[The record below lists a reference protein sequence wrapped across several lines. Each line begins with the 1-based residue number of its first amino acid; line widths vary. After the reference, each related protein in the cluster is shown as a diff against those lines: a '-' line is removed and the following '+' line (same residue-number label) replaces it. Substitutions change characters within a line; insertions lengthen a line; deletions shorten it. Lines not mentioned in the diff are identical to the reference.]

1 MTRRPRSIRLAT
13 RGSDLALA
21 QARTVERALS
31 GRRYDVE
38 VVTVE
43 TEGDRITD
51 ELIHRLGT
59 TGAFVRALDERV
71 LEGDAD
77 AAIHSMK
84 DVPTEM
90 PDELVVA
97 GVPERGSRED
107 LLVTPQG
114 RTLSELPEGATVGTA
129 SLRRGAQLLA
139 ARPDLVVEPV
149 RGNVDTRIEKL
160 LAPWMDA
167 EHERRREDEA
177 ERRANTGNEEFE
189 PAFDRRLEE
198 WHEGLS
204 PLRRAALDRDVEV
217 EYDALILARAG
228 LERAELLGEVGV
240 QSLTVPEFVPAPG
253 QGALCVI
260 ALEGEVAE
268 TIHDRIDHPRSRVET
283 TVERTVLAALGGGC
297 VAPLGISA
305 RVQGSYVA
313 TRVQALS
320 RDGTERIG
328 ATRDLPIESHAS
340 AARRLADELADRG
353 ARELIE
359 AARRED
365 VGGTDG

>member
-1 MTRRPRSIRLAT
+1 MTRRPGSIRLAT

-59 TGAFVRALDERV
+59 TGAFVRALDKRV
-71 LEGDAD
+71 LEGDVD

-90 PDELVVA
+90 PEELVVA
-97 GVPERGSRED
+97 GVPERGPRED
-107 LLVTPQG
+107 LLLTPEG
-114 RTLSELPEGATVGTA
+114 ETLSDLPEGATVGTA

-139 ARPDLVVEPV
+139 ARPDLAVEPI

-160 LAPWMDA
+160 LAPHLSE

-177 ERRANTGNEEFE
+177 ERRGNTGNEEFE

-204 PLRRAALDRDVEV
+204 PLRRAALEREVDV
-217 EYDALILARAG
+217 EYDALVLARAG
-228 LERAELLGEVGV
+228 LERAELLGEVGA
-240 QSLTVPEFVPAPG
+240 QSLSGSAFVPAPG
-253 QGALCVI
+253 QGALCVV
-260 ALEGEVAE
+260 ALEGEVADA
-268 TIHDRIDHPRSRVET
+268 IHDRLDHPRSRVET
-283 TVERTVLAALGGGC
+283 TVERTVLAELGGGC

-305 RVQGSYVA
+305 RVQGSYVG
-313 TRVQALS
+313 TRVQVLS
-320 RDGTERIG
+320 QDGTERIEV
-328 ATRDLPIESHAS
+328 ARDLPIESHAS
-340 AARRLADELADRG
+340 AARRLADDLADRG
-353 ARELIE
+353 ARELVE

-365 VGGTDG
+365 VGGRDG

>member
-1 MTRRPRSIRLAT
+1 MTRRPGSIRLAT

-21 QARTVERALS
+21 QARTVERSLS

-71 LEGDAD
+71 LAGDAD

-90 PDELVVA
+90 PGALVVA
-97 GVPERGSRED
+97 GVPERGPRED
-107 LLVTPQG
+107 LLLTPEG

-139 ARPDLVVEPV
+139 ARPDLAVEPI

-160 LAPWMDA
+160 LAPRMDD

-177 ERRANTGNEEFE
+177 ERRANTGNEAFE
-189 PAFDRRLEE
+189 PEFDRRLEE

-204 PLRRAALDRDVEV
+204 PLRRGALEREVEV
-217 EYDALILARAG
+217 EYDALVLARAG
-228 LERAELLGEVGV
+228 LERAELLGEVGA
-240 QSLTVPEFVPAPG
+240 QSLSGPGFVPAPG
-253 QGALCVI
+253 QGALCVT
-260 ALEGEVAE
+260 AVEGEVAE
-268 TIHDRIDHPRSRVET
+268 AIHDRLDHPRSRVET
-283 TVERTVLAALGGGC
+283 TVERTVLAELGGGC

-313 TRVQALS
+313 TRVQVLS
-320 RDGTERIG
+320 RDGEQQVE
-328 ATRDLPIESHAS
+328 ATRDLPIEHHAS
-340 AARRLADELADRG
+340 AARGLADDLADRG
-353 ARELIE
+353 ARDLIE
-359 AARRED
+359 AAKREE